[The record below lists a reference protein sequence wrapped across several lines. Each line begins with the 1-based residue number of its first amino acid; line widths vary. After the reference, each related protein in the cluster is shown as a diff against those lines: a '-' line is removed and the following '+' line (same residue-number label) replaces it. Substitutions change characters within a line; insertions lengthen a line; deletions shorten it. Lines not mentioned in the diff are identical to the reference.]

1 LKLPEGATIRA
12 QTRTP
17 VSWLIMPVNW
27 LIMMSR
33 HIAMSD
39 VFATSGRGGYGL
51 SILNKSGTNAGAA
64 SRTAYVPGWF

>member
-12 QTRTP
+12 QTQTQTP
-17 VSWLIMPVNW
+17 VSW

-33 HIAMSD
+33 HIAMPD